1 MPLAGELHESL
12 DHDRLR
18 RHVDA
23 ERQRLGREDD
33 LAQSPLE
40 QLLDRFLEQRDEPG
54 VVRGDAAFQRVEPV
68 VEPEDVEV
76 LLLEHRRAQLDV
88 LADPL
93 ALVRRRQP
101 DARLAADPDGL
112 LASGPR
118 EDEHDGR
125 RQLLLVE
132 PLHHLDTVRP
142 IDAPVTVG
150 RAGATVTR
158 SAAAARLTHVQ
169 ASQGGVG
176 HVSIAIADEHLMQL
190 RADHVVV
197 LDGDRTFLLYH
208 DVGRPPHRAEPVSE
222 FLGVRQG
229 CR

>member
-1 MPLAGELHESL
+1 M
-12 DHDRLR
+12 
-18 RHVDA
+18 
-23 ERQRLGREDD
+23 
-33 LAQSPLE
+33 
-40 QLLDRFLEQRDEPG
+40 
-54 VVRGDAAFQRVEPV
+54 VRGDPAFKCVEPV

-112 LASGPR
+112 LASDPR

-132 PLHHLDTVRP
+132 PLHHFDAVRP
-142 IDAPVTVG
+142 VDAPVTLG
-150 RAGATVTR
+150 RAGATATR
-158 SAAAARLTHVQ
+158 TAAVARLTHVQ
-169 ASQGGVG
+169 TSQGGVG
-176 HVSIAIADEHLMQL
+176 HVSIAITDEHRMEL
-190 RADHVVV
+190 RAHHVVV
-197 LDGDRTFLLYH
+197 LDRYGALLLDH
-208 DVGRPPHRAEPVSE
+208 NVGRPPHRAEPVSE